1 MSVMALAR
9 PANLRPVVAA
19 IALPSVNWLRLRHY
33 RNFPEL
39 TVTNEAAMVAIVGA
53 NGVGKTNILEALSL
67 LAVGRGL
74 RRAALGDLQHQN
86 ATGEISAENWS
97 LSAQIVTASGE
108 WVIGSGSEAVDSA
121 DTPENYEKKPR
132 LKRLIKIDGRI
143 TRGQRELGEILSVAW
158 LTPDMDRIFRDSAQM
173 RRNYLDRL
181 VLALSPA
188 HGEHVAAYSQ
198 AMRER
203 SRLLRTGYGNS
214 VSDRAWLCALEET
227 MAAEAVAIAAE
238 RLSLVAGINRA
249 ALDAPSDE
257 VLNLPIPVL
266 ALTGFVEEN
275 LRQESALRA
284 EEKFRAVLE
293 ASRRNDADSG
303 ITQFGIHRS
312 DLVTTEAHRGVSA
325 DKLSTGEQKT
335 LLLAIQFAQA
345 RLIKSVRGHPPLLL
359 LDDLPAHLDKNRLTA
374 FLRQALALGGQIFVT
389 GTEATDFQPLEN
401 DVQLLKL
408 GQLD

>member
-1 MSVMALAR
+1 MALAS
-9 PANLRPVVAA
+9 PNNQNQVTPP

-39 TVTNEAAMVAIVGA
+39 TVTTAAAMVAIVGA

-86 ATGEISAENWS
+86 AMGKTAPENWS
-97 LSAQIVTASGE
+97 LSAQIVTARGE

-121 DTPENYEKKPR
+121 DSPANAEKTPR

-158 LTPDMDRIFRDSAQM
+158 LTPDMDRLFRDSAQM
-173 RRNYLDRL
+173 RRNYVDRL

-188 HGEHVAAYSQ
+188 HGEHVATYSQ

-203 SRLLRTGYGNS
+203 SRLLRNGYGQS
-214 VSDRAWLCALEET
+214 TSDRAWLGALEET

-238 RLSLVAGINRA
+238 RLSLVAGINHA
-249 ALDAPSDE
+249 ALDAPNDAD
-257 VLNLPIPVL
+257 LNLPIPVL
-266 ALTGFVEEN
+266 VLTGFVEEI
-275 LRQESALRA
+275 LRQDSALIA

-293 ASRRNDADSG
+293 SSRRSDAESG

-389 GTEATDFQPLEN
+389 GTEATDFHPIEQ
-401 DVQLLKL
+401 DVQIIALT
-408 GQLD
+408 

>member
-1 MSVMALAR
+1 MALAS
-9 PANLRPVVAA
+9 PNNQDQVTPPQ
-19 IALPSVNWLRLRHY
+19 ALPSVNWLRLRHY

-39 TVTNEAAMVAIVGA
+39 TVTTAAAMVAIVGA

-86 ATGEISAENWS
+86 AMGKTAPENWS
-97 LSAQIVTASGE
+97 LAAQIVTAQGE

-121 DTPENYEKKPR
+121 DSPANVEKTPR

-188 HGEHVAAYSQ
+188 HGEHVAAYSH

-203 SRLLRTGYGNS
+203 ARLLRNGYGLS
-214 VSDRAWLCALEET
+214 ASDRAWLGALEET

-249 ALDAPSDE
+249 ALTPPSDDA
-257 VLNLPIPVL
+257 LNLPIPVL
-266 ALTGFVEEN
+266 ALTGYVEEI
-275 LRQESALRA
+275 LRQESALIA
-284 EEKFRAVLE
+284 EEKFRVVLE
-293 ASRRNDADSG
+293 SSRRSDAESG

-345 RLIKSVRGHPPLLL
+345 RLIKSVRLHPPLLL

-389 GTEATDFQPLEN
+389 GTEATDFHPIEQ
-401 DVQLLKL
+401 DVQIM
-408 GQLD
+408 QLM